1 MASPGRRSPRHLV
14 REIREKAPNF
24 RFFQA
29 VRLLAL
35 GALGKND
42 EQNRPA
48 IPSSLRFT
56 SPLTLSFPAS
66 EIAAIQERPDTPAE
80 RQNAADAETPN
91 DQGDAQAVQVAREK
105 PLDLTIN
112 FMGMTGPSGV
122 LPIAYTELLID
133 RRHQF
138 RDTTAHRFL
147 DLFTHRAVSLFYQAW
162 RKHRFYLP
170 YEAGNVDGFSR
181 NLLDIVGVG
190 LRNLQSR
197 LSDSGAGIPDR
208 FLIHYAGLLSQK
220 PMSATNLAALVRG
233 FFGVEAQLESFVGQW
248 MTLPTDEQ
256 SALDGRP
263 CLLGQTTFLG
273 ERLWDRQTKVC
284 VKIGPLN
291 RARFDEFMPGQPG
304 LAALRELIQFSVGL
318 TLDCDV
324 ALILKREDIPLPI
337 LVTSQNHAP
346 RLGYSLW
353 LNSEQPTRDAED
365 VRFSLL
371 SSAA

>member
-1 MASPGRRSPRHLV
+1 MASPGRRSTRHLV
-14 REIREKAPNF
+14 SEIQENAPTF

-35 GALGKND
+35 TSRGDK
-42 EQNRPA
+42 EQNKPP
-48 IPSSLRFT
+48 IPRGLRFT
-56 SPLTLSFPAS
+56 APLSLGFPAS
-66 EIAAIQERPDTPAE
+66 EIASIAKRAAAPGIPKTEAPETTGDQNNSSASAE
-80 RQNAADAETPN
+80 QDEAF
-91 DQGDAQAVQVAREK
+91 
-105 PLDLTIN
+105 DLTVG
-112 FMGMTGPSGV
+112 FMGMTGPSGA
-122 LPIAYTELLID
+122 LPVSYTELLIE
-133 RRHQF
+133 RRHQY

-147 DLFTHRAVSLFYQAW
+147 DLFSHRAVSLFFQAW

-170 YEAGNVDGFSR
+170 YEAGNTDGFSR
-181 NLLDIVGVG
+181 NLLDLVGVG

-197 LSDSGAGIPDR
+197 LAQSGAGIPDR

-233 FFGVEAQLESFVGQW
+233 FFGVEVRLESFVGQW
-248 MTLPTDEQ
+248 MTLPGEEQ

-284 VKIGPLN
+284 LHIGPLD
-291 RARFDEFMPGQPG
+291 RDRFDQFMPGQTG
-304 LAALRELIQFSVGL
+304 LIALRELVQFSVGL
-318 TLDCDV
+318 ALDCDV
-324 ALILKREDIPLPI
+324 ALVLKRQHIPPPVLASSKHPP
-337 LVTSQNHAP
+337 P

-353 LNSEQPTRDAED
+353 LNSIPPTQDAKD

-371 SSAA
+371 GASA